1 MIMIEDD
8 VRESLLKK
16 LDYLK
21 QEDIEQINRAID
33 FIIEKHRGQ
42 KRKSG
47 EPYYIHP
54 IEAAKILADL
64 KLDKTSIISAL
75 LHDVLEDTDTTYEEL
90 KDLFGESVANI
101 VDGVTKIGKYKF
113 TSKEEAQAENF
124 RKMIISV
131 SKSKDIR
138 VLLVK
143 IADRLHNMRTLQFLN
158 EEKRK
163 RISKETLDIYA
174 PLAARL
180 GLWKIKSELEDLAF
194 KYLNPEE
201 YKKIETFLAQSK
213 ETQEKYLR
221 EKVVPQIEELL
232 QKANIQAQIQYRSK
246 HIYSIYEKT
255 KRKNLKL
262 KDIYDI
268 FGIRVIVNEIADC
281 YSVLGLIHS
290 KWKPVPGKIKD
301 YISLPKSN
309 MYQALHTTVVGP
321 DGKFVEIQIKTE
333 QMHKI
338 AEEGI
343 AAHWRYKGGKTL
355 KDKDLQSLIWLR
367 RLFEYVKDNGN
378 TDELLSSVKNDF
390 ASEEI
395 FVFTPKGDIITLPK
409 GATPVDFAY
418 QIHTE
423 VGNKCAG
430 AKVNGVLVPLDTK
443 LKSGDIVEIITN
455 PRKKPNR
462 DWLNFVVT
470 TKAKT
475 NIKHYISK
483 IERQRAIK
491 FGQVLL
497 DKFLKKIN
505 KKVENLSQEEK
516 NLLIKKFNL
525 KSFEDLLLLVGE
537 GKLSPVKVA
546 KVIRSRYEKKD
557 IKQKEEQKTDKKK
570 ECEGCIEVDG
580 ISNVL
585 SSIAKCCYPV
595 PGDDIIGIIV
605 KKRGISIH
613 SKDCPNIQKI
623 LKEEPERVI
632 EVIWKNSNDRAIYPV
647 YLRVISE
654 DRPGLLADITKEI
667 ANTKT
672 NISVA
677 NARATKTGKAINEFK
692 FNVKNKEH
700 LDQIISNIK
709 KVKGVL
715 SVDRIRRN

>member
-1 MIMIEDD
+1 MILTQEEEIKEK
-8 VRESLLKK
+8 LLKK

-21 QEDIEQINRAID
+21 KEDIKQIKEALD
-33 FIIEKHRGQ
+33 FIVEKHRNQ

-54 IEAAKILADL
+54 IEASKILAEL
-64 KLDKTSIISAL
+64 KLDKTTIISAL
-75 LHDVLEDTDTTYEEL
+75 LHDTLEDTDTTYQEL
-90 KDLFGESVANI
+90 KELFGEEVAQI

-113 TSKEEAQAENF
+113 NSEKEAQAENF
-124 RKMIISV
+124 RKMIV
-131 SKSKDIR
+131 SMSKDIR

-143 IADRLHNMRTLQFLN
+143 IADRLHNIRTLQFLK
-158 EEKRK
+158 EEKRI
-163 RISKETLDIYA
+163 RISKETLEIYA

-180 GLWKIKSELEDLAF
+180 GLWKIKSELEDLSF
-194 KYLNPEE
+194 KYLNPQE

-213 ETQEKYLR
+213 ETQEKYLK
-221 EKVVPQIEELL
+221 EKVVPELKELL
-232 QKANIQAQIQYRSK
+232 DKAGIKSKIQYRSK

-262 KDIYDI
+262 KDVHDV
-268 FGIRVIVNEIADC
+268 FGIRVVVDQIGDC

-290 KWKPVPGKIKD
+290 RWKPVPGKIKD

-321 DGKFVEIQIKTE
+321 AGKFVEIQIKTE
-333 QMHKI
+333 KMHKI

-343 AAHWRYKGGKTL
+343 AAHWRYKGGKEL
-355 KDKDLQSLIWLR
+355 KERDLQSFIWLR
-367 RLFEYVKDNGN
+367 RLLEYVKDNGSS
-378 TDELLSSVKNDF
+378 DELLTSVKTDF

-395 FVFTPKGDIITLPK
+395 YVFTPRGDVITLPK

-423 VGNKCAG
+423 IGNKCAG
-430 AKVNGVLVPLDTK
+430 AKVNGILVPLDTT
-443 LKSGDIVEIITN
+443 LKSGDIIEILTN

-462 DWLNFVVT
+462 DWLDFVVT
-470 TKAKT
+470 TKART

-483 IERQRAIK
+483 IERQKAIR
-491 FGQVLL
+491 FGQALL
-497 DKFLKKIN
+497 DKLLKKLN
-505 KKVENLSQEEK
+505 KKVETLSQEEK
-516 NLLIKKFNL
+516 NFLLNKFHL
-525 KSFEDLLLLVGE
+525 KTFDDLLLQVGE
-537 GKLSPVKVA
+537 GKLSPVKVVKA
-546 KVIRSRYEKKD
+546 LKTKYEKSLPA
-557 IKQKEEQKTDKKK
+557 QKEEQTPQKKK

-585 SSIAKCCYPV
+585 STIAKCCYPV

-613 SKDCPNIQKI
+613 SKDCPNIQRI

-632 EVIWKNSNDRAIYPV
+632 EVIWKSNPDKAVYPV

-654 DRPGLLADITKEI
+654 DRPGLLADVTKEI

-672 NISVA
+672 NISSV
-677 NARATKTGKAINEFK
+677 NARATKTGKAVNEFR

-715 SVDRIRRN
+715 SVDRIKRK

>member
-1 MIMIEDD
+1 MISTEEEQK
-8 VRESLLKK
+8 VKEKLLKN

-21 QEDIEQINRAID
+21 EDDKKEIEKALN
-33 FIIEKHRGQ
+33 FIIEKHKDQR
-42 KRKSG
+42 RKSG

-54 IEAAKILADL
+54 IEAANILAQL

-75 LHDVLEDTDTTYEEL
+75 LHDVLEDTDTTYEEI
-90 KDLFGESVANI
+90 KELFGESVAQI

-113 TSKEEAQAENF
+113 NSEKEAQAENF
-124 RKMIISV
+124 RKMIV
-131 SKSKDIR
+131 SMSKDIR

-143 IADRLHNMRTLQFLN
+143 IADRLHNMRTLQYLK
-158 EEKRK
+158 EEKQK
-163 RISKETLDIYA
+163 RIAKETLEIYA

-194 KYLNPEE
+194 KYLYPEE
-201 YKKIETFLAQSK
+201 YKKVETFLAQSK
-213 ETQEKYLR
+213 EVQEKYLR
-221 EKVVPQIEELL
+221 EKVVPELEKL
-232 QKANIQAQIQYRSK
+232 LKEANIKAQIQYRSK

-262 KDIYDI
+262 KDIHDI
-268 FGIRVIVNEIADC
+268 FGIRVIVDKVSDC
-281 YSVLGLIHS
+281 YSVLGLIHA

-333 QMHKI
+333 KMHKI

-343 AAHWRYKGGKTL
+343 AAHWRYKGGKEL
-355 KDKDLQSLIWLR
+355 KEKDLQSFIWLR
-367 RLFEYVKDNGN
+367 RLLEYVKDNKSS
-378 TDELLSSVKNDF
+378 DELISSVKTDF

-423 VGNKCAG
+423 IGNKCAG

-462 DWLNFVVT
+462 DWLDFVVT
-470 TKAKT
+470 TKART
-475 NIKHYISK
+475 SIKQYISRLEK
-483 IERQRAIK
+483 QRALK
-491 FGQVLL
+491 FGQALL
-497 DKFLKKIN
+497 DKLLRKIN
-505 KKVENLSQEEK
+505 KKVDTLTQEEK
-516 NLLIKKFNL
+516 ELLIKKFNV
-525 KSFEDLLLLVGE
+525 KSFEDLLLLIGE

-546 KVIRSRYEKKD
+546 KVIRAKS
-557 IKQKEEQKTDKKK
+557 IKTDNNKKEESVKKK

-595 PGDDIIGIIV
+595 PGDEIIGIIV
-605 KKRGISIH
+605 KKKGISVH

-623 LKEEPERVI
+623 LEEEPERVI
-632 EVIWKNSNDRAIYPV
+632 EVIWKNTNDKAIYPV

-654 DRPGLLADITKEI
+654 DRPGLLADVTKEI

-672 NISVA
+672 NITSV
-677 NARATKTGKAINEFK
+677 NARATKTGKAINEFR